1 MHPRLDHEWHRPRTT
16 GRDDKTSIDL
26 LEHVRG
32 GIHVESSTELQ
43 LYKDFNLESPDW
55 GTPESEPDT
64 DSTVRLGSRPRRRQS
79 SIPQTGRP

>member
-1 MHPRLDHEWHRPRTT
+1 MRPRLDRERHRSRTT
-16 GRDDKTSIDL
+16 GRADKTSIDL

-32 GIHVESSTELQ
+32 GIHVESSAELR

-64 DSTVRLGSRPRRRQS
+64 DAPVRRGSRPRRR
-79 SIPQTGRP
+79 